1 MNDAW
6 DYFWLQV
13 LQTKQDL
20 AQALPWGLG
29 EAAIQVGIVALQI
42 ALLVIWVDLTRKGL
56 YFIFGVEEQ

>member
-1 MNDAW
+1 M
-6 DYFWLQV
+6 
-13 LQTKQDL
+13 QTKQDL